1 MRERKTD
8 AEREREKESSESERW
23 IGDVI
28 NLRSPIVPGEFC

>member
-1 MRERKTD
+1 MQ
-8 AEREREKESSESERW
+8 REREKKRASESERW